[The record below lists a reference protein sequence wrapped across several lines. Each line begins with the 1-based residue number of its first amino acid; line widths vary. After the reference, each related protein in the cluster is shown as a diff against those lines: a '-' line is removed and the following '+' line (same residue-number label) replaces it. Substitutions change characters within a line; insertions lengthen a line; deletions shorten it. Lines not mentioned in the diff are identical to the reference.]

1 MRTYED
7 FEVWV
12 SAEGTGFRV
21 RATGAGETQG
31 FDLDAASLSERWQR
45 LATAFAGGSRVH
57 PAEIQDAEALGG
69 ELFRAVFTDRIL
81 RSWGAALARAQERG
95 PAAGVRLVLHVQEA
109 GPLASLP
116 WELLFDRDHQGLL
129 ALSLSTPLI
138 RYPDVQ
144 ELERPL
150 AARAPL
156 RLLGVLAEPLGQPL
170 LDLEGEWQA
179 IEKALAPLCDR
190 GLVEIERLA
199 SPTLPKLRE
208 RLKREPTIHALHL
221 AGHGGAGEF
230 VLEANQRIRKP
241 EPALGQQLASLLG
254 DAPELRLVVI
264 NACDGASD
272 ITGKSTTSLAFH
284 LARRGVPAI
293 VALQSAIGDT
303 AARLVSRELYQE
315 IAKGSPLEVAVTEAR
330 RALYAEHKGMAWAA
344 PVLYLRG
351 PGRLILPKFPW
362 LRIILL
368 CSVVLAVAGIA
379 LAANKG
385 KHLAWQLTHPP
396 KPQAFAKVSSDPDC
410 PSPRGLDFAF
420 VKIEPGKFTM
430 GAPGNRGDRTQE
442 RPAHEVT
449 LTTGFCVSAFEVT
462 EGQWDAV
469 KAARDARTTPR
480 ADLPKVGVSWN
491 DAKDFLARL
500 NERDPDG
507 LYRLLTEAEFE
518 YAARAGSSA
527 AYTFGDR
534 EEALPN
540 HANCRGEVDGY
551 PERAPIA
558 SFEPNPWGLY
568 DVQGNVE
575 EWVADR
581 YGSYSSNG
589 ETEVDPKGPLTGT
602 DRVRRGGSF
611 RNAAESCTLW
621 SRKQST
627 TESRSKDLGFRIA
640 RSPVTPPPPLQS
652 GLESEKA
659 HP

>member
-81 RSWGAALARAQERG
+81 RSWSAALARAQERG
-95 PAAGVRLVLHVQEA
+95 PEAGVRLVLHVQEA

-144 ELERPL
+144 ERERPL
-150 AARAPL
+150 AVRAPL

-208 RLKREPTIHALHL
+208 RLKREPAVHALHL
-221 AGHGGAGEF
+221 AGHGVAGEI
-230 VLEANQRIRKP
+230 VLEANQRMRKP

-264 NACDGASD
+264 NACDGASGID
-272 ITGKSTTSLAFH
+272 GKSTTSLAFH
-284 LARRGVPAI
+284 LARRGLPAI

-362 LRIILL
+362 LRILL
-368 CSVVLAVAGIA
+368 VCSALIVAIGVP
-379 LAANKG
+379 LAARHG
-385 KHLAWQLTHPP
+385 KKLYENLI
-396 KPQAFAKVSSDPDC
+396 PQALVPSLRAPIPRTSSPEC
-410 PSPRGLDFAF
+410 PSPPGLDLAF
-420 VKIEPGKFTM
+420 VKITAGAFTM
-430 GAPGNRGDRTQE
+430 GAPEGRGDRKEE
-442 RPAHEVT
+442 RPAHEVRIT
-449 LTTGFCVSAFEVT
+449 RDFCIGRFEVT
-462 EGQWDAV
+462 EKQSNAV
-469 KAARDARTTPR
+469 LAGGGATTLQGI
-480 ADLPKVGVSWN
+480 DLPKTGVSW
-491 DAKDFLARL
+491 DETQILLKKL
-500 NERDPDG
+500 NHRDPSG
-507 LYRLLTEAEFE
+507 AYRLVTEAELE
-518 YAARAGSSA
+518 YAARAGSEA
-527 AYTFGDR
+527 AFSFGDN
-534 EEALPN
+534 EAELP
-540 HANCRGEVDGY
+540 AFGNCAGRNAS
-551 PERAPIA
+551 RALAPIG
-558 SFEPNPWGLY
+558 SFFPNNWGLY
-568 DVQGNVE
+568 DVHGNAQ
-575 EWVADR
+575 EWVADWFAP
-581 YGSYSSNG
+581 YSSKG
-589 ETEVDPKGPLTGT
+589 EAEIDPKGPTTGT

-611 RNAAESCTLW
+611 NNVPKKCASW
-621 SRKQST
+621 SRSSS
-627 TESRSKDLGFRIA
+627 EPGHRSDDLGFRIA
-640 RSPVTPPPPLQS
+640 RSP
-652 GLESEKA
+652 K
-659 HP
+659 